1 MGYYDK
7 NRHRCGIKQ
16 YSVCTVFEAE
26 IPEFTTL
33 EDSSCVSVE
42 DVGIDLYALV
52 GGIKEEID
60 LSEVT
65 SECQTLPTPVDVKT
79 YIQFLLDRDCAQQA
93 QIDALLIRIALLEDR
108 VTVLEETP
116 CV

>member
-1 MGYYDK
+1 MGCYDK
-7 NRHRCGIKQ
+7 NRHRCGGKQ
-16 YSVCTVFEAE
+16 YAICTKFEAS

-33 EDSSCVSVE
+33 EDPLCASIE

-65 SECQTLPTPVDVKT
+65 SDCQTLPTPIDVKT
-79 YIQFLLDRDCAQQA
+79 YIQFLLDRDCAQQL
-93 QIDALLIRIALLEDR
+93 QIDALIAQNIIFAEQILALQQNIC
-108 VTVLEETP
+108 P
-116 CV
+116 